1 MRSGSYIVLL
11 VDILSTHLHTRR
23 HYLYVETMYSVS
35 SSSTTLPPRTISMC
49 SEVLCMLSEIIVPPS
64 RIYGPDDGSDVH
76 VEDVVS
82 M

>member
-1 MRSGSYIVLL
+1 
-11 VDILSTHLHTRR
+11 
-23 HYLYVETMYSVS
+23 MYSVS